1 MEEVEEKTKNR
12 GSKRIVVA
20 VRTEEFI
27 GRGYFVGSLYKEV
40 SKVGNPKL
48 MLQID
53 CELKWGLAH

>member
-27 GRGYFVGSLYKEV
+27 GRGCFVGSLYKEV

-53 CELKWGLAH
+53 CELK

>member
-27 GRGYFVGSLYKEV
+27 RRV
-40 SKVGNPKL
+40 
-48 MLQID
+48 
-53 CELKWGLAH
+53 C